1 MVLQKLIAV
10 RKAKIGSQ
18 KVMASKCAMD
28 QTTYS
33 RKENGISPTTE
44 EEWQRFANVLDVN
57 VEDIKE
63 VPKMVFHNENCTFQ
77 DNSQLNQGTQYISV
91 HQSLLDATIKYN
103 AKLEMENAKL
113 EEANKTLQEKISL
126 LEEEI
131 MRKRI

>member
-1 MVLQKLIAV
+1 MVLQKLKAV

-44 EEWQRFANVLDVN
+44 EEWQRFANILDVN

-63 VPKMVFHNENCTFQ
+63 EQKMVFNNENCTFQ
-77 DNSQLNQGTQYISV
+77 DNSQLNQGTQYISIP
-91 HQSLLDATIKYN
+91 QSLLETTLKYN

-113 EEANKTLQEKISL
+113 EEEIKPLQE
-126 LEEEI
+126 EI
-131 MRKRI
+131 AFLREQVGK